1 MDLNY
6 LYRRRGQSLF
16 MAATAS
22 CERSRSVHL
31 ALAHGYV
38 ARIAEL
44 RKTVA
49 EAAA

>member
-6 LYRRRGQSLF
+6 LNRRRGQSLF
-16 MAATAS
+16 MAATAP
-22 CERSRSVHL
+22 CEQSRDVHL

-38 ARIAEL
+38 ERIAEL
-44 RKTVA
+44 RKALA